1 MWGAFEMKQRKSEAF
16 SEEKTC
22 FFFSSRPAKLL
33 SGGCFFWAD
42 MRKFLQTILRDRD
55 HGKLIYT
62 FDDTSCVIRILAFGE
77 TAKPFTEMAKSFQLL
92 GAHCAVMSCLSR
104 IMRLFDLTQ
113 TK

>member
-1 MWGAFEMKQRKSEAF
+1 MMGSF
-16 SEEKTC
+16 S
-22 FFFSSRPAKLL
+22 R
-33 SGGCFFWAD
+33 AD

-55 HGKLIYT
+55 HGELIYT

-77 TAKPFTEMAKSFQLL
+77 TAKPFTEMAKPFQLL
-92 GAHCAVMSCLSR
+92 GAHSSVMSCLSR